1 MRRLPEHTAEL
12 ATEVG
17 ARKAGRASQVADI
30 ERIRVTS
37 IDQIPGPQQVTLR
50 RHNLHARSIATCGSQ
65 TGNLTRIRAGDRVTI
80 AVLADRRKLGEELAG
95 FVYGTIVVLSVIV
108 TGAKAFPHG
117 LGHIALLVGVTTIV
131 FWLAHVYAH
140 VLAFSLSHDTHLS
153 LAEFAHIARRE
164 ASILAAGVPPEA
176 ALVLGAIG
184 LFGED
189 FAIWLSFGLGLA
201 VLGVTGIVFARV
213 ERLGAAPATMVVLA
227 NLALGIVLIGLK
239 VLIVH

>member
-1 MRRLPEHTAEL
+1 MRRLAKHTAEL
-12 ATEVG
+12 ATEVE
-17 ARKAGRASQVADI
+17 ARETGGASQGADI
-30 ERIRVTS
+30 EWLGVTS
-37 IDQIPGPQQVTLR
+37 IDQIPGPQQMAFR
-50 RHNLHARSIATCGSQ
+50 RHDIHAGSIATRGCQ
-65 TGNLTRIRAGDRVTI
+65 TGHPIRTRAGDKVTV
-80 AVLADRRKLGEELAG
+80 AVLADRRKLGEALAG

-153 LAEFAHIARRE
+153 LAEFVHIARRE

-176 ALVLGAIG
+176 ALVLGAVG
-184 LFGED
+184 LFGEN

-213 ERLGAAPATMVVLA
+213 ERLGAVPATMVVLA

>member
-17 ARKAGRASQVADI
+17 ARKAGRARQVADI

-37 IDQIPGPQQVTLR
+37 INEIPGPQQVTFR
-50 RHNLHARSIATCGSQ
+50 RQNLHARSIATPG
-65 TGNLTRIRAGDRVTI
+65 LPDRPPTRIRPGDKVTF

-140 VLAFSLSHDTHLS
+140 VLAFSVSHDTHLS
-153 LAEFAHIARRE
+153 LAEFAHISRRE

-176 ALVLGAIG
+176 ALVLGSVG

-201 VLGVTGIVFARV
+201 VLAVTGIVFARV
-213 ERLGAAPATMVVLA
+213 ERLGAVPATMVVLA